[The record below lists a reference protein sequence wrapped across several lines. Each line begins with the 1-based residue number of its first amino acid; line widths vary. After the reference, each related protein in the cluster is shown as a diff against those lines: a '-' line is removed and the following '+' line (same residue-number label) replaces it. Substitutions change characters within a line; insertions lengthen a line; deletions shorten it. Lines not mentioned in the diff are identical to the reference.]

1 MKTPSTELSDLRI
14 PSPRHRN
21 NMNIKEF
28 ADRALFAL
36 SVPKCVCCRKRLS
49 YGEKAFCPECSAKY
63 EDFKH
68 RNCHKCSHSLPFCS
82 CSNEHLS
89 THYIKKT
96 LKCFR
101 YLHRD
106 ESCPQNSLIYSLK
119 RDNRSD
125 VLNFCVDELASVI
138 RNHIDNP
145 QEYIFIN
152 VPRRAAAINEY
163 GIDHSALLAIELAKR
178 FGANYYNLLKSNSKK
193 PQKALEKIER
203 LKNTDFEIV
212 NEIDLTGKSVII
224 VDDIITS
231 GASMGTAA
239 SLLRSLGCKN
249 IVALTLG
256 IAYKE

>member
-1 MKTPSTELSDLRI
+1 MKL
-14 PSPRHRN
+14 
-21 NMNIKEF
+21 KEF

-63 EDFKH
+63 DDFKL
-68 RNCHKCSHSLPFCS
+68 RNCHKCSLPLPHCDCS
-82 CSNEHLS
+82 SEHLAN
-89 THYIKKT
+89 HYIKKT

-106 ESCPQNSLIYSLK
+106 EECPQNSLIYSLK
-119 RDNRSD
+119 RDNRDD
-125 VLNFCVDELASVI
+125 VLDFCIEELSAVI
-138 RNHIDNP
+138 KNHIENP
-145 QEYIFIN
+145 GDFVFIN
-152 VPRRAAAINEY
+152 VPRRAAAINEF
-163 GIDHSALLAIELAKR
+163 GIDHSAMLAKGLAKR
-178 FGANYYNLLKSNSKK
+178 FGSSYYNLLKSNAKK
-193 PQKALEKIER
+193 PQKSLEKMER
-203 LKNTDFEIV
+203 LKNTDFEIIK
-212 NEIDLTGKSVII
+212 EIDLTGKSVII

-239 SLLRSLGCKN
+239 SLVRSMGCRN